1 METTGDLLDLRLGE
15 FLEAVAGE
23 EPTPG
28 GGTAAALA
36 VATSAALTAMVAR
49 ASVEWPDASAAVA
62 QAERLRKRTAP
73 LAQQDAEAY
82 EEALVTLHLPERVE
96 PVVRDLAVGAA
107 LTRAAQ
113 VPMAIAE
120 AGADAASLAALVA
133 DRGIADRRGD
143 AVAAAFLA
151 EAGTR
156 AAAALV
162 AVNLTV
168 KANDERLKRAELLVA
183 TASSAAREAVRT
195 IGAAP

>member
-1 METTGDLLDLRLGE
+1 METAGDLLDLRLGE
-15 FLEAVAGE
+15 FLDAVAGE

-73 LAQQDAEAY
+73 LAQEDAEAY

-120 AGADAASLAALVA
+120 AGADAAALAALVA

-162 AVNLTV
+162 TVNLTV
-168 KANDERLKRAELLVA
+168 KENDERMKRVELLVA
-183 TASSAAREAVRT
+183 TASSAAREAVGT

>member
-1 METTGDLLDLRLGE
+1 VEPAGDLLDLRLRE
-15 FLEAVAGE
+15 FLDAVAGE

-73 LAQQDAEAY
+73 LAQEDAEAY

-120 AGADAASLAALVA
+120 AGADAAALAALVA

-168 KANDERLKRAELLVA
+168 KENDERMKRAELLVA

>member
-1 METTGDLLDLRLGE
+1 METTGLLLDLRLSE
-15 FLEAVAGE
+15 FLDAVAAE
-23 EPTPG
+23 EPTPAG
-28 GGTAAALA
+28 GSAAALA
-36 VATSAALTAMVAR
+36 VATSAALIAMVAR
-49 ASVEWPDASAAVA
+49 ASVEWPDSGAAVA
-62 QAERLRKRTAP
+62 QAERLRKRTTP
-73 LAQQDAEAY
+73 LAQEDAEAY

-96 PVVRDLAVGAA
+96 PEVRDLAVGAA

-113 VPMAIAE
+113 IPMAIAE

-143 AVAAAFLA
+143 AVAAAWLA

-168 KANDERLKRAELLVA
+168 KADDERLKRAELLVD
-183 TASSAAREAVRT
+183 TAASAAREASRT
-195 IGAAP
+195 IGPAP